1 MKGDIMTK
9 RNIEE
14 LSLLDDFLLG
24 SVLSYPVIGPKVC
37 KKMISIILQRE
48 IKELHIV
55 PQKSYFGADTDKHGI
70 RLDVYAEETQEN
82 DMEMVYDI
90 EADKRGKEEL
100 RVSLPK
106 RTRFYHAKIDADSLA
121 SGEDYSKLKNVTV
134 IFISPY
140 DPFQRN
146 RMVYTIKNGCVEE
159 PDLDYNDGM
168 KTLFLYTKGTEGN
181 PPEELQRLLHYL
193 EDSREEN
200 AKDADLMSIHRMVQT
215 VKQDKEVSLEYMKIL
230 ERERMIREEGREEG
244 IKEGKRDGY
253 ASGKAELIRIIRKK
267 KEKGMSSAETAGFLE
282 MKEEEIRKIFSLLD
296 EDPDAADLEIARKA
310 LGFPE
315 SDKEA

>member
-90 EADKRGKEEL
+90 EADKRGKDEL

-230 ERERMIREEGREEG
+230 ERERMIREEG

-253 ASGKAELIRIIRKK
+253 ASGKAELIGIIRKK
-267 KEKGMSSAETAGFLE
+267 KEKGMSSAETAEFLE
-282 MKEEEIRKIFSLLD
+282 MEEEEIRKIFSLLD
-296 EDPDAADLEIARKA
+296 EDPDAGDLEIARKA
-310 LGFPE
+310 LGLPE
-315 SDKEA
+315 ADKEA

>member
-1 MKGDIMTK
+1 MTK

-70 RLDVYAEETQEN
+70 RMDVYAEETQEN

-90 EADKRGKEEL
+90 EADKRGKDEL

-230 ERERMIREEGREEG
+230 ERERMIREEG

-253 ASGKAELIRIIRKK
+253 ASGKAELIGIIRKK
-267 KEKGMSSAETAGFLE
+267 KEKGMSSAETAEFLE
-282 MKEEEIRKIFSLLD
+282 MEEEEIRKIFSLLD
-296 EDPDAADLEIARKA
+296 EDPDAGDLEIARKA
-310 LGFPE
+310 LGLPE
-315 SDKEA
+315 ADKEA

>member
-1 MKGDIMTK
+1 MTK

-244 IKEGKRDGY
+244 RRDGY
-253 ASGKAELIRIIRKK
+253 ASGKAELIGIIRKK
-267 KEKGMSSAETAGFLE
+267 KEKGMSSAETAEFLE
-282 MKEEEIRKIFSLLD
+282 MEEEEIRKIFSLLD
-296 EDPDAADLEIARKA
+296 EDPDAGDLEIARKA
-310 LGFPE
+310 LGLPE
-315 SDKEA
+315 ADKEA

>member
-1 MKGDIMTK
+1 M
-9 RNIEE
+9 
-14 LSLLDDFLLG
+14 DDFLLG

-230 ERERMIREEGREEG
+230 ERERMIREEG

-253 ASGKAELIRIIRKK
+253 ASGKAELIGIIRKK
-267 KEKGMSSAETAGFLE
+267 KEKGMSSAETAEFLE
-282 MKEEEIRKIFSLLD
+282 MEEEEIRKIFSLLD
-296 EDPDAADLEIARKA
+296 EDPDAGDLEIARKA
-310 LGFPE
+310 LGLPE
-315 SDKEA
+315 ADKEA

>member
-1 MKGDIMTK
+1 MTK

-181 PPEELQRLLHYL
+181 PPEEL
-193 EDSREEN
+193 
-200 AKDADLMSIHRMVQT
+200 
-215 VKQDKEVSLEYMKIL
+215 
-230 ERERMIREEGREEG
+230 
-244 IKEGKRDGY
+244 
-253 ASGKAELIRIIRKK
+253 
-267 KEKGMSSAETAGFLE
+267 
-282 MKEEEIRKIFSLLD
+282 
-296 EDPDAADLEIARKA
+296 
-310 LGFPE
+310 
-315 SDKEA
+315 

>member
-1 MKGDIMTK
+1 MTK

-230 ERERMIREEGREEG
+230 ERERMIREEG
-244 IKEGKRDGY
+244 KKDGY

>member
-1 MKGDIMTK
+1 MTK

-230 ERERMIREEGREEG
+230 ERERMIREEG

-253 ASGKAELIRIIRKK
+253 ASGKAELIGIIRKK
-267 KEKGMSSAETAGFLE
+267 KEKGMSSAETAEFLE
-282 MKEEEIRKIFSLLD
+282 MEEEEIREIFSLLD

>member
-1 MKGDIMTK
+1 MTK

-230 ERERMIREEGREEG
+230 ERERMIREEG

-253 ASGKAELIRIIRKK
+253 ASGKEELIGIIRKK
-267 KEKGMSSAETAGFLE
+267 KEKGMSSAETAEFLE
-282 MKEEEIRKIFSLLD
+282 MEEEEIRKIFSLLD
-296 EDPDAADLEIARKA
+296 EDPDAGDLEIARKA
-310 LGFPE
+310 LGLPE
-315 SDKEA
+315 ADKEA

>member
-1 MKGDIMTK
+1 M
-9 RNIEE
+9 
-14 LSLLDDFLLG
+14 
-24 SVLSYPVIGPKVC
+24 
-37 KKMISIILQRE
+37 
-48 IKELHIV
+48 
-55 PQKSYFGADTDKHGI
+55 
-70 RLDVYAEETQEN
+70 
-82 DMEMVYDI
+82 
-90 EADKRGKEEL
+90 

>member
-1 MKGDIMTK
+1 MTK

-230 ERERMIREEGREEG
+230 ERERMIREEG

-267 KEKGMSSAETAGFLE
+267 KEKGISSTETAGFLE

-296 EDPDAADLEIARKA
+296 EDPDAGDLEIARKA
-310 LGFPE
+310 LGLPE
-315 SDKEA
+315 ADKEA

>member
-1 MKGDIMTK
+1 MTK

-90 EADKRGKEEL
+90 EADKRGKDEL

-230 ERERMIREEGREEG
+230 ERERMIREEG

-253 ASGKAELIRIIRKK
+253 ASGKAELIGIIRKK
-267 KEKGMSSAETAGFLE
+267 KEKGMSSAETAEFLE
-282 MKEEEIRKIFSLLD
+282 MEEEEIRKIFSLLD
-296 EDPDAADLEIARKA
+296 EDPDAGDLEIARKA
-310 LGFPE
+310 LGLPE
-315 SDKEA
+315 ADKEA